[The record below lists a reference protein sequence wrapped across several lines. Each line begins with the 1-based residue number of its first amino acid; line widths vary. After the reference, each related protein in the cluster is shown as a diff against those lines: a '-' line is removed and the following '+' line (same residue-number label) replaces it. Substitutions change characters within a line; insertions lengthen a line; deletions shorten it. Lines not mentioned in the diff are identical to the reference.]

1 MNKKSRKPQVN
12 AAGAAELFE
21 KLSAAD
27 QAAIIQR
34 MKDILAQKIDSC
46 KKTWYDAHAFGS
58 SAIGGSEQRGVHG
71 FPHGFC
77 HGKPNRLFR
86 L

>member
-46 KKTWYDAHAFGS
+46 KKT
-58 SAIGGSEQRGVHG
+58 
-71 FPHGFC
+71 
-77 HGKPNRLFR
+77 
-86 L
+86 